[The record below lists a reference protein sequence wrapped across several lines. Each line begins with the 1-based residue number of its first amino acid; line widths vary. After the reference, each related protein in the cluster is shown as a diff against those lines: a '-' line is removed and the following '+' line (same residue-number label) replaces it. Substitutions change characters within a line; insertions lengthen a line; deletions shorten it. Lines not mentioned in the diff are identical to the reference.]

1 MLILMQ
7 QTATQADIERV
18 LATVVELGFQARPIP
33 GEQRMAIGVVGN
45 DRQIDGSRL
54 EALPGVR
61 EIIHVS
67 APYKLVSREWKKSD
81 TEIRLFN
88 GTVVGGKGIVVMG
101 GPCSVESEEQIME
114 AAAFVAAMGGAV
126 LRGGAYKPRS
136 SPYSFQG
143 MGEEGLKILARAREK
158 YGLAIITEAIDG
170 ESADRVADYADII
183 QIGARN
189 MQNFA
194 LLRHVGKL
202 DKPVLLKRGISATIK
217 ELLLAAEY
225 ILSEGNEKV
234 ILCERGIRSFD
245 DATRNVMDIAAI
257 PILKQLSHLPVIADP
272 SHGTGLRNKV
282 IPMSRAA
289 VAAGADGLIVEM
301 HPHPEKALSDGMQS
315 LYPEQFGE
323 LVREVGKIAAVLD
336 RSVLSI
342 SSRGIREILEG

>member
-7 QTATQADIERV
+7 QTANQADIERV
-18 LATVVELGFQARPIP
+18 MATVVELGFQARPIP

-54 EALPGVR
+54 EGLPGVL

-67 APYKLVSREWKKSD
+67 APYKLVSREWKKKN
-81 TEIRLFN
+81 TEILLSN
-88 GTVVGGKGIVVMG
+88 GVLLGGEKVVVMG

-114 AAAFVAAMGGAV
+114 AASFVAAMGGTV

-158 YGLAIITEAIDG
+158 YGLAIITEAIDS
-170 ESADRVADYADII
+170 ESADRVAAYADII

-202 DKPVLLKRGISATIK
+202 DKPVLLKRGISATLK

-234 ILCERGIRSFD
+234 MLCERGIRSFD

-301 HPHPEKALSDGMQS
+301 HPHPENALSDGMQS

-336 RSVLSI
+336 RSV
-342 SSRGIREILEG
+342 

>member
-1 MLILMQ
+1 MQ
-7 QTATQADIERV
+7 QTANQADIERV
-18 LATVVELGFQARPIP
+18 MATVVELGFQARPIP

-54 EALPGVR
+54 EGLPGVL

-67 APYKLVSREWKKSD
+67 APYKLVSREWKKKN
-81 TEIRLFN
+81 TEILLSN
-88 GTVVGGKGIVVMG
+88 GVLLGGEKVVVMG

-114 AAAFVAAMGGAV
+114 AASFVAAMGGTV

-158 YGLAIITEAIDG
+158 YGLAIITEAIDS
-170 ESADRVADYADII
+170 ESADRVAAYADII

-202 DKPVLLKRGISATIK
+202 DKPVLLKRGISATLK

-234 ILCERGIRSFD
+234 MLCERGIRSFD

-301 HPHPEKALSDGMQS
+301 HPHPENALSDGMQS

-336 RSVLSI
+336 RSV
-342 SSRGIREILEG
+342 